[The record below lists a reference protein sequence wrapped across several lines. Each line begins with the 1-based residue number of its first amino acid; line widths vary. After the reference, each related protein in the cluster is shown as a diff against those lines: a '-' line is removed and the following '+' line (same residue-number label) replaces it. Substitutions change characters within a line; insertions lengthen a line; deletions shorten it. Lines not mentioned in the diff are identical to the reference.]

1 MEGTKPMKNAI
12 KLYLDAFALQ
22 DPVFKEKYENEKKNL
37 KDCIQY
43 IFNQVKASGANGFHD
58 NEIFGMALHYYDEE
72 KIDIGKAIN
81 MTVKVNRFS
90 LPEEDKPALIQKA
103 KDKFEANELKKLE
116 DKEKKR
122 IEQEKTKAKKEKE
135 DAKALKEKEKADA
148 EAETQKIKD
157 SQATLF

>member
-1 MEGTKPMKNAI
+1 MKGTKPMVDAI
-12 KLYLDAFALQ
+12 KLYLDAFAHK
-22 DPVFKEKYENEKKNL
+22 DPVFKAKYESEKKNL
-37 KDCIQY
+37 EDCIQY
-43 IFNQVKASGANGFHD
+43 ILNQVKASGANGFHD
-58 NEIFGMALHYYDEE
+58 DEIFGMAVHYYDEE
-72 KIDIGKAIN
+72 SIDIGKAIN

-122 IEQEKTKAKKEKE
+122 IEREKAKAKKEKE

-148 EAETQKIKD
+148 EAKAKAIED